1 MSVPLSA
8 YLPSPAPS
16 ALAPFVGVPAAVPRL
31 APVRQQALELSSLH
45 TILPPQPRKLV
56 LRLPLL
62 PIISILLRHCLFH
75 PPTLPYPIPSP
86 SPSPSPSP
94 TSSAWAEPPPTH
106 TQSPS
111 SPPSPPSP
119 STPPSIPAPVRPSH
133 DTDLLLYPFTRFRP
147 SFSAI
152 HFLNLLVPEL
162 RLDEALLVNDPKTLA
177 RCPQVSHY
185 WNALLQDAAT
195 WRYHFSLHHLPDG
208 PASLA
213 ALLMEHHRG
222 IVQSVGT
229 EKEPRHAARH
239 AVKLVL
245 LVGIPSSFVAQESEQ
260 E

>member
-8 YLPSPAPS
+8 YSPSPAPS

-162 RLDEALLVNDPKTLA
+162 RLDEALLVSRKI
-177 RCPQVSHY
+177 
-185 WNALLQDAAT
+185 ALLQRVFLKKLPIAL
-195 WRYHFSLHHLPDG
+195 SLH
-208 PASLA
+208 SLSFA
-213 ALLMEHHRG
+213 
-222 IVQSVGT
+222 
-229 EKEPRHAARH
+229 
-239 AVKLVL
+239 
-245 LVGIPSSFVAQESEQ
+245 SSFQFPIRPS
-260 E
+260 